1 MQANEGGFGEL
12 FRILSKRRRASVL
25 SALGI
30 FLGMATV
37 VMLLPA
43 VYESTST
50 LLIEQPEVQPDVIG
64 GAGSREY
71 VEQRLQRTRQQVL
84 SLDNSRLLIKKHGL
98 FGIDQTDEV
107 TEEVIARFNE
117 KVIVTPK
124 VTGVIDPRTM
134 READLT
140 YAFDVSYRDGNPG
153 TARDVAADL
162 ADLFVTSNVMRAEA
176 ETTRTINFL
185 EGEADRLEEDL
196 RTREEQL
203 AEFRRVNL
211 GNLPE
216 NRDQNLFR
224 SRDLERDIARVDDD
238 IRTARARRELLQTQ
252 LQDTPRNR
260 PLLDE
265 NGQRVIS
272 GAERLDAA
280 QQELIAA
287 LARYSDSHPDVR
299 RLRREIQTLS
309 GDLDL
314 DAENGG
320 PSNPVY
326 SQLLSQIESADY
338 EIRQLGAR
346 RFEMSSE
353 LSRVQNA
360 VFRSPEY
367 EKQYTDLVRDYELV
381 KEQYEGIRQ
390 RQRAAE
396 LSKKA
401 AGSDGIESYVL
412 INPAMLPTAPIEPP
426 RGALIFLAAVLGL
439 FTLFVVATLL
449 ESFDTTI
456 RSSRDLEPFAT
467 TVLGRIP
474 RIE

>member
-1 MQANEGGFGEL
+1 MKDDQNSFGDL
-12 FRILSKRRRASVL
+12 IRMLRKRRRPAVISGLSV
-25 SALGI
+25 
-30 FLGMATV
+30 FLGMTTI

-43 VYESTST
+43 IYESTAT
-50 LLIEQPEVQPDVIG
+50 LLIEQPEVQPEVIG

-71 VEQRLQRTRQQVL
+71 VEQRLQRTRQQVMSADNVR
-84 SLDNSRLLIKKHGL
+84 SLIQKHGL
-98 FGIDQTDEV
+98 FDVSEGEDIP
-107 TEEVIARFNE
+107 EELITTFNE
-117 KVIVTPK
+117 NALVTPK

-140 YAFDVSYRDGNPG
+140 YAFDVSFRSSDA
-153 TARDVAADL
+153 TIARDVTADL
-162 ADLFVTSNVMRAEA
+162 AELFVTSNVVRAEA
-176 ETTRTINFL
+176 EANRTITFL
-185 EGEADRLEEDL
+185 QGEADRLEEDL
-196 RTREEQL
+196 RMREERL

-238 IRTARARRELLQTQ
+238 MRSARARKELLQTQ

-280 QQELIAA
+280 QQELVAA
-287 LARYSDSHPDVR
+287 LARYSDNHPDVR

-309 GDLDL
+309 GDQGLEADG
-314 DAENGG
+314 AG
-320 PSNPVY
+320 PTNPVY

-346 RFEMSSE
+346 RYELSTE

-381 KEQYEGIRQ
+381 KGQYEAMRQ

-396 LSKKA
+396 VGKKA
-401 AGSDGIESYVL
+401 AGADGIESYVL
-412 INPAMLPTAPIEPP
+412 INPAMVPTAPIEPA
-426 RGALIFLAAVLGL
+426 RGALMFLAAVLGL
-439 FTLFVVATLL
+439 VALFGVATIL
-449 ESFDTTI
+449 ESTDNSI
-456 RSSRDLEPFAT
+456 RGGRDLESLPFP
-467 TVLGRIP
+467 VLGRIP